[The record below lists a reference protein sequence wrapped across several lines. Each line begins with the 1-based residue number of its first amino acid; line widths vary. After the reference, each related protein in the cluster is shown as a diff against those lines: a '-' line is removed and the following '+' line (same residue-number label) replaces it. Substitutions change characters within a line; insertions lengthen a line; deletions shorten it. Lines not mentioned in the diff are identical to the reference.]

1 MGDIYEN
8 IDDIIEGCILKN
20 EKDIELLYK
29 KYFGYSLNVAL
40 LYVKNRSDAIEI
52 VDDAFLKVLK
62 EIKSYIREFPFRF
75 WLRRIVINTAI
86 DSIRRR
92 KRWVFWESA
101 DEINESTCAVEDP
114 LDNSAANDILKIVN
128 LLPQIQRA
136 VFCLFEIEGF
146 THKEIAKKMHIAES
160 SSRVYLTRAK
170 ERLRDLYDRHFNQ
183 NSISDN
189 N

>member
-1 MGDIYEN
+1 MSEIYEN
-8 IDDIIEGCILKN
+8 IDDIIEGCILKR

-52 VDDAFLKVLK
+52 VDDAFLKVLRD
-62 EIKSYIREFPFRF
+62 IKSYNRELPFRF

-92 KRWVFWESA
+92 KRWVFWEST
-101 DEINESTCAVEDP
+101 DEIKESYCAVEETFDYS
-114 LDNSAANDILKIVN
+114 DANDIFKIVN

-146 THKEIAKKMHIAES
+146 THKEIAKKLHIAES

-183 NSISDN
+183 IIVSDN
-189 N
+189 

>member
-1 MGDIYEN
+1 MSEIYEN
-8 IDDIIEGCILKN
+8 IDNIIEGCILKR

-40 LYVKNRSDAIEI
+40 LYVKNRSDAIEN
-52 VDDAFLKVLK
+52 VDDSFLKVLRD
-62 EIKSYIREFPFRF
+62 IKSYNRELSFRF

-92 KRWVFWESA
+92 KRWMFWVDADDIKESYA
-101 DEINESTCAVEDP
+101 IEDTFDENG
-114 LDNSAANDILKIVN
+114 ANDILEIVS

-136 VFCLFEIEGF
+136 VFCLFEIEGY
-146 THKEIAKKMHIAES
+146 THKEIAKKLHIAES

-183 NSISDN
+183 NRISDN